1 MGYLIRFYFC
11 GGQAFIHFSFLCLYF
26 VLLIFCYQALVD
38 TNDLEIFNHLTCCYE
53 EKYKKEKGAV
63 GSPLVSERVK
73 IILAE
78 VQDLSL
84 TTRLQCLQHIG
95 IHYISCIIVI

>member
-1 MGYLIRFYFC
+1 M
-11 GGQAFIHFSFLCLYF
+11 
-26 VLLIFCYQALVD
+26 LLIFCCQALVD
-38 TNDLEIFNHLTCCYE
+38 TNDLEIFNHLTWCYE

-95 IHYISCIIVI
+95 TYYISNVIVI